1 MGEDQAYQKYPIKV
15 LETSERATRK
25 KTVRMCK
32 VQWSHHTEKEAT
44 RERAEDLKMEFPDF
58 FAISSES
65 RDEIHFNRGRFVTT

>member
-32 VQWSHHTEKEAT
+32 VQWSHHTKKEAT
-44 RERAEDLKMEFPDF
+44 WEQAEDLKMEFPDF
-58 FAISSES
+58 FVISSES
-65 RDEIHFNRGRFVTT
+65 QGRDSF